1 MATKAFLEQAYLAY
15 FGRPIDPNGVAAFVN
30 STEAEVEAAFWAS
43 AESQALYGSSF
54 GLQQINMV
62 YNILFGRDAE
72 PAGLAY
78 WANQILIGALTPAG
92 AAIGILNGAQGTDI
106 TAVNNKLAASAMFTA
121 GLDTTAEILGYA
133 GNESAAVARAFLE
146 SITMT
151 PATQAE
157 VDAAIAAAVA
167 VGSATSG
174 ETFAF
179 TLNQDN
185 LVGTSYN
192 DVFNGFVGDDNNG
205 NDISTVQVW
214 DNVNGGD
221 GNDTLNLLVNEDY
234 DINLTMVN
242 VETIS
247 ARIIDSSSA
256 SIDFANI
263 SGVNTVEIRDTN
275 SDWGGMYGWN
285 ISDEITTYKFTNVA
299 RQSDSVTISMDFD
312 AGVFA
317 GDADEITVQLD
328 RAGNTKNNEWA
339 NLYVYSD
346 DAGSPVVEVVNV
358 ESNGSDNLFYY
369 EDYGWLYGK
378 DVLNTVNVTGTAAL
392 NLDISSQ
399 GVLTTINAA
408 DFDAGLTFDGWSAK
422 SMTITTGA
430 GKDVID
436 VQWSAMDN
444 VISTGD
450 GNDTVTIG
458 TGKDHVDAGA
468 GDDKVL
474 TGGNMTTG
482 DLLDGG
488 AGSDTLSMNS
498 AIAVAGS
505 ALTGTAL
512 ADFQALFSN
521 FETLSL
527 ADNLGGG
534 TIDLVK
540 LDGMQNVV
548 LSGQTGAT
556 ILGLTSGAT
565 ITETVDSPFWMNA
578 DIAGTGTAD
587 VLNVN
592 LTSAGAISEA
602 IVSPGVETVNIV
614 TTDTDTAAQTNTFWL
629 DSANVTS
636 VSVSGNTGLSFNPA
650 WILDPKITSFDAS
663 GVSGAAANAAALA
676 VTYISSNATATAT
689 VTITG
694 GSGNDSLTGNAAM
707 DVITGGLGD
716 DTLSGMAGKDTIS
729 GGDGKDAINGGTG
742 LDTLTG
748 GAGVDAFIYT
758 AAADSQGTTVDVI
771 TDFTGGAGGDV
782 LNFAALAGTLVG
794 ASYVGTANGYGAV
807 LTSLSNATSNAVLD
821 SSTSILYLDVNH
833 DGLLDNNDMAIQLTG
848 VSGLTNAD
856 NFVWA

>member
-30 STEAEVEAAFWAS
+30 STPAEVEAAFWAS
-43 AESQALYGSSF
+43 PESQALYGSSF

-78 WANQILIGALTPAG
+78 WANQILIGALTPTG
-92 AAIGILNGAQGTDI
+92 AAIGILNGAQGTDV

-133 GNESAAVARAFLE
+133 GNEAAAVARAFLE

-167 VGSATSG
+167 VGSGTSG
-174 ETFAF
+174 DTFAF
-179 TLNQDN
+179 TVGQDN

-192 DVFNGFVGDDNNG
+192 DMFNGFVGDDGNG
-205 NDISTVQVW
+205 QDISTVQVW

-221 GNDTLNLLVNEDY
+221 GVDTLSVMINESY
-234 DINLTMVN
+234 TINPTMVN

-247 ARIIDSSSA
+247 ARFVDSTYGY
-256 SIDFANI
+256 IDFTSI
-263 SGVNTVEIRDTN
+263 KGVDTLEIRDTN
-275 SDWGGMYGWN
+275 SHWAWMEGWN
-285 ISDEITTYKFTNVA
+285 ISDDISTYKFTNVA
-299 RQSDSVTISMDFD
+299 RQTTYVGMSMEVNND
-312 AGVFA
+312 VFTGA
-317 GDADEITVQLD
+317 DDEINVVLD
-328 RAGNTKNNEWA
+328 RAGNTANNEWA
-339 NLYVYSD
+339 YLYLSNQ
-346 DAGSPVVEVVNV
+346 AGNAVAEIMNV
-358 ESNGSDNLFYY
+358 DSKGSDNLFYY
-369 EDYGWLYGK
+369 YDNSNS
-378 DVLNTVNVTGTAAL
+378 VLNTVNVTGDAAL
-392 NLDISSQ
+392 NLYVYNQD
-399 GVLTTINAA
+399 VLATVSAA
-408 DFDAGLTFDGWSAK
+408 DFDGGLTFSGWSAK
-422 SMTITTGA
+422 DMTITTGA

-436 VQWSAMDN
+436 VQGSAKNN
-444 VISTGD
+444 VITTGAGD
-450 GNDTVTIG
+450 DTVTIG
-458 TGKDHVDAGA
+458 TGKDKVDAGA
-468 GDDKVL
+468 GDDKVYTL
-474 TGGNMTTG
+474 GNMTTG

-488 AGSDTLSMNS
+488 AGSDTLGMTS

-527 ADNLGGG
+527 SDNLGGG
-534 TIDLVK
+534 TIDMVK

-556 ILGLTSGAT
+556 ILGLASGAT
-565 ITETVDSPFWMNA
+565 ITETVDSPYWMNA

-587 VLNVN
+587 VLNLN

-602 IVSPGVETVNIV
+602 LVSPNVEKVNIV
-614 TTDTDTAAQTNTFWL
+614 TTDTDTTAQTNTVWL

-636 VSVSGNTGLSFNPA
+636 VSVSGNTGLSFNPGWVLA
-650 WILDPKITSFDAS
+650 PKITSFDAS
-663 GVSGAAANAAALA
+663 GVSGAAADAAALA
-676 VTYISSNATATAT
+676 VTYVSSNATATDT

-694 GSGNDSLTGNAAM
+694 GSGNDVLTGNAAM
-707 DVITGGLGD
+707 DVITGGLGID
-716 DTLSGMAGKDTIS
+716 SLSGMAGKDTIS
-729 GGDGKDAINGGTG
+729 GGDGTDTINGGTG
-742 LDTLTG
+742 LDTLSG
-748 GAGVDAFIYT
+748 GAGVDTFRYT

-771 TDFTGGAGGDV
+771 TDFTGGVGGDV
-782 LNFAALAGTLVG
+782 LSFAGVAFGGA

-807 LTSLSNATSNAVLD
+807 LTSLAIGSSNSVLD
-821 SSTSILYLDVNH
+821 STTSILYVDVNA
-833 DGLLDNNDMAIQLTG
+833 DGQLDNADIAIQLTG
-848 VSGLTNAD
+848 VAGLTNAA

>member
-43 AESQALYGSSF
+43 PESQALYGSSF

-78 WANQILIGALTPAG
+78 WANQILIGALTPTG

-133 GNESAAVARAFLE
+133 GNEAAAVARAFLE

-157 VDAAIAAAVA
+157 VDAAIVAAVA
-167 VGSATSG
+167 VGSGTSG
-174 ETFAF
+174 DVFAF
-179 TLNQDN
+179 TLGQDN

-214 DNVNGGD
+214 DNVNGGA
-221 GNDTLNLLVNEDY
+221 GNDTLSLLVNEDY

-247 ARIIDSSSA
+247 ARILDSSSA

-263 SGVNTVEIRDTN
+263 TGVNTVEIRDTN
-275 SDWGGMYGWN
+275 SDWGGMWGWN
-285 ISDEITTYKFTNVA
+285 VSDEITTYKFTNVA
-299 RQSDSVTISMDFD
+299 RQSDSVSISMDFND
-312 AGVFA
+312 GVFA
-317 GDADEITVQLD
+317 GTADEITVQLD
-328 RAGNTKNNEWA
+328 NAGNTKNGEWA
-339 NLYVYSD
+339 NLYLYSD
-346 DAGSPVVEVVNV
+346 ATGSPVVEVMNV

-369 EDYGWLYGK
+369 EDYGWWYGK

-399 GVLTTINAA
+399 GVLSTINAA
-408 DFDAGLTFDGWSAK
+408 SFDAGLTFDGWSAVN
-422 SMTITTGA
+422 MTITTGA

-444 VISTGD
+444 VITTGG

-458 TGKDHVDAGA
+458 TGKDAVDAGA
-468 GDDKVL
+468 GDDTVL
-474 TGGNMTTG
+474 TGANLATG

-488 AGSDTLSMNS
+488 AGTDTLGMTS

-505 ALTGTAL
+505 ALTGTAST
-512 ADFQALFSN
+512 DFQALFSN

-527 ADNLGGG
+527 ADNLGVG
-534 TIDLVK
+534 TIDMAK

-556 ILGLTSGAT
+556 ILGLASGAT
-565 ITETVDSPFWMNA
+565 ITETVDSNFWMTA

-592 LTSAGAISEA
+592 LKSANAIIEGIISN
-602 IVSPGVETVNIV
+602 GVETVNVV
-614 TTDTDTAAQTNTFWL
+614 TTDTNTTAHTNFLGL
-629 DSANVTS
+629 DSTNVKSIT
-636 VSVSGNTGLSFNPA
+636 VSGNTGLGTNMA
-650 WILDPKITSFDAS
+650 LGGTKVTNFDAS
-663 GVSGAAANAAALA
+663 GISGAAADAAALA
-676 VTYISSNATATAT
+676 VTYASNNATATDT
-689 VTITG
+689 VTIKG
-694 GSGNDSLTGNAAM
+694 GTGNDFLTGNAAM
-707 DVITGGLGD
+707 DVITGGAGN
-716 DTLSGMAGKDTIS
+716 DTLSGLAGKDTIS
-729 GGDGKDAINGGTG
+729 GGDGTDTINGGTG

-748 GAGVDAFIYT
+748 GAGVDTFRYT

-782 LNFAALAGTLVG
+782 LNFAGIAFGGA

-807 LTSLSNATSNAVLD
+807 LTSLAIGASNAVLD
-821 SSTSILYLDVNH
+821 SSTSILYVDVNA
-833 DGLLDNNDMAIQLTG
+833 DGQLDNSDMAIQLTG
-848 VSGLTNAD
+848 VAGLTNGA